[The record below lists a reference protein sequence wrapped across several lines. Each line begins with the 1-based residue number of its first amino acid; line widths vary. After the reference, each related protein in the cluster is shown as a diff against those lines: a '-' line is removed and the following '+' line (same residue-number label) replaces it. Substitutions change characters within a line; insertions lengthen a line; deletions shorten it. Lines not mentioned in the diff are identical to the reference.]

1 MIAMLTT
8 WTGPFTAASHS
19 EFVANFW
26 QKQPLLIRGFL
37 DASSLETYCPLS
49 KDGLIGLSCDSSGS
63 PSRLIRESGGSRPW
77 ECRRGP
83 FRAADFAS
91 LPDDGS
97 QPWTLLVSGV
107 DRALEPVEAL
117 RESPSLFSFAPRWRL
132 DDVMVSYAPPGGSIG
147 AHIDNYDVFLLQGL
161 GERRW
166 EIEARPRDAAAER
179 LHAGLD
185 VRVLAD
191 FSSDQASTLQP
202 GDALYLPPRYAHCGT
217 STDEQCLS
225 YSIGFRAPTD
235 AELVRSFVEHSA
247 ASLASDALWAGD
259 EATPPSTERRGR
271 ISPESVAHARQTVA
285 AALEAALHDE
295 RSFEAWLGGV
305 LTQPRRRA
313 PGMRSEAVRAL
324 SATWAAAAPPGV
336 EAVEEGGASEELGAV
351 VAGELPCD
359 GGLDGPDGVVAAI
372 ACGAPDAPALRHGET
387 AIFAFIERADG
398 HHALFIDGQHV
409 SCPADASRHVP
420 LLCSS
425 CRLEPAALREPL
437 QRSPGLRRLV
447 ADLIRDDALHEEL

>member
-1 MIAMLTT
+1 MSLAFAAICCVGSVPRRAIPELAGFGAASRERFLSTFWGKAPVLIRRLLDADETRRCCPFAPRDLLELACAADAASRLVEEDKGWVLTH
-8 WTGPFTAASHS
+8 GPFS
-19 EFVANFW
+19 
-26 QKQPLLIRGFL
+26 
-37 DASSLETYCPLS
+37 
-49 KDGLIGLSCDSSGS
+49 
-63 PSRLIRESGGSRPW
+63 
-77 ECRRGP
+77 
-83 FRAADFAS
+83 RAALEARARE
-91 LPDDGS
+91 GGK
-97 QPWTLLVSGV
+97 WTLLVNE
-107 DRALEPVEAL
+107 AEKFAPEVEEL
-117 RESPSLFSFAPRWRL
+117 RELFDFLPRWRL

-336 EAVEEGGASEELGAV
+336 EAVEEGG
-351 VAGELPCD
+351 ELPCD